1 MIPDKTRRR
10 REPIFNLPTV
20 VFLSAAVLV
29 GIHAARM
36 LLSDMADFELVVD
49 WAVIPARWSVIYG
62 TTSEREVM
70 AALASAAPEQ
80 AIGPLQALAQYVLGE
95 GEGRPWT
102 ALTYAFL
109 HGSWAHVL
117 MNSIWL
123 AAFGTPIAR
132 RCGGLRL
139 LILAAAAAIGG
150 AVFYAWVNPLQVL
163 PMIGA
168 SAAVSGMMAAASWF
182 IFAPAH
188 WLPEGRVSEP
198 HERQRESL
206 GGIVRNRQV
215 LVFLGFWFAANYV
228 FAFLQ
233 PFGATDASIAWEAH
247 IGGFLVGLVLFPILD
262 TLPVR
267 RVRNSA

>member
-1 MIPDKTRRR
+1 
-10 REPIFNLPTV
+10 
-20 VFLSAAVLV
+20 
-29 GIHAARM
+29 
-36 LLSDMADFELVVD
+36 
-49 WAVIPARWSVIYG
+49 
-62 TTSEREVM
+62 M

-163 PMIGA
+163 PMISGPGA
-168 SAAVSGMMAAASWF
+168 S
-182 IFAPAH
+182 
-188 WLPEGRVSEP
+188 SEP
-198 HERQRESL
+198 
-206 GGIVRNRQV
+206 
-215 LVFLGFWFAANYV
+215 
-228 FAFLQ
+228 
-233 PFGATDASIAWEAH
+233 PFTS
-247 IGGFLVGLVLFPILD
+247 
-262 TLPVR
+262 
-267 RVRNSA
+267 